1 MNTFIGPDKYITK
14 SVIYLRCWHIV
25 PDVGFKPWLSVCGW
39 KLHWHFKK
47 HLLKT
52 LICEKKRTTEH
63 NVSNTEWKF
72 KVITWANS
80 ESMKAQ
86 VQSTD
91 RVSATGSLWGVIFPK
106 IFTLKYVKCVN
117 GFLHSIKML
126 IFYKFGIFFHIL
138 IIKGSS
144 DKYNHWTRQEE
155 LINYYIIHKSCTLQ
169 MGNIFNMKK
178 CISLKVHMEFYD
190 NM

>member
-25 PDVGFKPWLSVCGW
+25 PDVGFKPWLSDCGW

-52 LICEKKRTTEH
+52 LIWVKKPKRTTEYI
-63 NVSNTEWKF
+63 VSNTEWEF

-91 RVSATGSLWGVIFPK
+91 RVSATGSLCGVIFPN

-117 GFLHSIKML
+117 NFLYSIKML
-126 IFYKFGIFFHIL
+126 IFYKFIIFFSL
-138 IIKGSS
+138 TIKGYS
-144 DKYNHWTRQEE
+144 DKYRHWTQQE
-155 LINYYIIHKSCTLQ
+155 LMN
-169 MGNIFNMKK
+169 
-178 CISLKVHMEFYD
+178 
-190 NM
+190 